1 MSAADLLVLEQTADE
16 VKESLDVTQKGQ
28 TANTIRNCKTVFQHD
43 PLLKGAVRYN
53 LLTERIDIVRNLGWR
68 RSTSVITDTD
78 MKYLLL
84 YFEETYGITS
94 EKKIAAAL
102 EIAANENCYHPIR
115 ERLDSLVW
123 DGQPRIRS
131 CLHHF
136 LGAER
141 SDYLKMPYFTGFK
154 DK

>member
-1 MSAADLLVLEQTADE
+1 MSAADLLAPEQTADE
-16 VKESLDVTQKGQ
+16 VRESLDMTQKGQ

-43 PLLKGAVRYN
+43 PLLRGAVRYN
-53 LLTERIDIVRNLGWR
+53 LLTERIDIVRDLGWR

-115 ERLDSLVW
+115 ERLDGLVW

-136 LGAER
+136 LGAEC
-141 SDYLKMPYFTGFK
+141 SD
-154 DK
+154 

>member
-1 MSAADLLVLEQTADE
+1 MSAADLLAPEQTADE
-16 VKESLDVTQKGQ
+16 VRESLDMTQKGQ

-43 PLLKGAVRYN
+43 PLLRGAVRYN
-53 LLTERIDIVRNLGWR
+53 LLTERIDIVRDLGWR

-102 EIAANENCYHPIR
+102 EIAANEN
-115 ERLDSLVW
+115 
-123 DGQPRIRS
+123 
-131 CLHHF
+131 
-136 LGAER
+136 
-141 SDYLKMPYFTGFK
+141 
-154 DK
+154 